1 MDIRKVTANIG
12 ADVHGVDLSQPLDKG
27 VVAEIRAALLE
38 HLVLFFRGQ
47 RKLSVE
53 EHVRFGRY
61 FGDIDPPLFRT
72 ASSPAPEV
80 IVLDQKNPKGEGADS
95 WHADNTYMP
104 APPMGSILQA
114 QILPSIG
121 GDTCFA
127 NMYAAYDAL
136 SPGLRAMLDG
146 LHAIHSLEQMAER
159 TKHVMAA
166 SLRDKVDQWPPVLHP
181 VVAVHPET
189 GRRLLNVNANW
200 TVAID
205 GMSRAE
211 SDALLRLLYDHVRS
225 PEFQVRLRWNTGD
238 VAFWDNRSVQHY
250 AVADYRERR
259 MMQRVTI
266 AGTRIQG
273 IPDAERAN
281 TKQGADREKAHAR

>member
-1 MDIRKVTANIG
+1 MEIRRATANIG
-12 ADVHGVDLSQPLDKG
+12 ADVHGLDLSQPLG
-27 VVAEIRAALLE
+27 AAEVAEIRAALLE
-38 HLVLFFRGQ
+38 HLVLFFRDQ
-47 RKLSVE
+47 RKLSVD

-61 FGDIDPPLFRT
+61 FGEIDLPLFRT
-72 ASSPAPEV
+72 PSSPAPEV
-80 IVLDQKNPKGEGADS
+80 IVLDQKNPRGEGADN

-114 QILPSIG
+114 HLLPSIG

-127 NMYAAYDAL
+127 NMYTAYDAL
-136 SPGLRAMLDG
+136 SPAIRGMVDG
-146 LHAIHSLEQMAER
+146 LFAVHSLAQMAER
-159 TKHVMAA
+159 TKHVMGA
-166 SLRDKVDQWPPVLHP
+166 SLRDKVDEWPPVLHP

-205 GMSRAE
+205 GVSRAE

-225 PEFQVRLRWNTGD
+225 PEYQVRLRWNAGD
-238 VAFWDNRSVQHY
+238 VAFWDNRAVQHY

-266 AGTRIQG
+266 AGSAICG
-273 IPDAERAN
+273 IAEAERLRN
-281 TKQGADREKAHAR
+281 ET